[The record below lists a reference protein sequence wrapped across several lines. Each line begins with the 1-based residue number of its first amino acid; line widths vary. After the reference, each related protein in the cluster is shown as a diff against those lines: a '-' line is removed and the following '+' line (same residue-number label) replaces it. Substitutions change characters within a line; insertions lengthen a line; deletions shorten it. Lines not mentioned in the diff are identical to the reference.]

1 MKSNTK
7 FDGITIVEHGLIL
20 KCGKNEEREISFS
33 ELDKIYIKVDKLRPI
48 CELGF
53 ILLPFL
59 VVFLSVQFLE
69 LEKVM
74 FIGLSA
80 IIPVFVKINNY
91 KSYGLRLCLKDG
103 TIYRKRIPVNLK
115 SDNVSMVSSIRKKM
129 WDHYPK
135 VQA

>member
-20 KCGKNEEREISFS
+20 QRGKNEEREISFS

-59 VVFLSVQFLE
+59 VVFMSVQFLE

-103 TIYRKRIPVNLK
+103 TVYRKRIPVNLK
-115 SDNVSMVSSIRKKM
+115 SDNVSMVRSIRKKM